1 MTPWTYRNRAL
12 GAGRMDTAEIL
23 KKVRQIEI
31 QTGKLVSETFS
42 GEYLSVFKGQGIEFA
57 EVREYIPG
65 DDIRS
70 IDWNVT
76 ARTGVPYIKKYN
88 ETRELTLMIA
98 CDVSASQHFG
108 SLDKLKQE
116 TAAELAALF
125 AFSAMTNN
133 DKVGLLLF
141 SDKIELFVPPKKGK
155 KHILRLIRELL
166 AFEPSS
172 RGTDIALALKT
183 LTKVIRRQGILVLL
197 SDFLSPVEQFSKP
210 FRLAAKKFDLIPVI
224 ISDRRERTLPRLPVC
239 LAVQDP
245 ESAEEAFI
253 NLSGAA
259 ARAVEQ
265 DAQTRQQALTQLF
278 NPLKIEPISVDTAQP
293 AADPVIA
300 FFKRRAKKLKR

>member
-12 GAGRMDTAEIL
+12 GADRMDTAEIL

-98 CDVSASQHFG
+98 CDVSASQRFG

-300 FFKRRAKKLKR
+300 FFKRRAKKLKG

>member
-98 CDVSASQHFG
+98 CDVSASQRFG

-265 DAQTRQQALTQLF
+265 DAQARRQALTQLF

>member
-1 MTPWTYRNRAL
+1 
-12 GAGRMDTAEIL
+12 MDTAEIL

-98 CDVSASQHFG
+98 CDVSASQRFG

-259 ARAVEQ
+259 SRAVEQ
-265 DAQTRQQALTQLF
+265 DTQARRQALTQLF

>member
-1 MTPWTYRNRAL
+1 
-12 GAGRMDTAEIL
+12 MDTAEIL